1 LFYFNLI
8 SNLDL
13 FNSPSKSLVLT
24 LNAHSYRLM
33 QIDKSF
39 KASIEKATHV
49 IPDGISIVHLFKA
62 TGIVINKISGT
73 DLFLFEMNV
82 FFLGSSDSVLQSIQQ
97 KASYGYPNVHIASYS
112 PPFTSSFS
120 KQDNDIIVEKIN
132 VFKPDVLFIGMT
144 APKQEKWAHE
154 HFDRLEVGHVC
165 CIGAVFDFYA
175 GTVKRPP
182 QWMINLGLEWLGRLL
197 KEPKRMWYRYLI
209 SSPVIYI
216 DIIKYKVKRLFNSNT
231 TKPIL

>member
-1 LFYFNLI
+1 
-8 SNLDL
+8 
-13 FNSPSKSLVLT
+13 
-24 LNAHSYRLM
+24 M
-33 QIDKSF
+33 
-39 KASIEKATHV
+39 
-49 IPDGISIVHLFKA
+49 
-62 TGIVINKISGT
+62 
-73 DLFLFEMNV
+73 
-82 FFLGSSDSVLQSIQQ
+82 
-97 KASYGYPNVHIASYS
+97 
-112 PPFTSSFS
+112 
-120 KQDNDIIVEKIN
+120 VEKIN

-154 HFDRLEVGHVC
+154 HFDRLDVGHVC

-231 TKPIL
+231 AKPTV

>member
-1 LFYFNLI
+1 
-8 SNLDL
+8 
-13 FNSPSKSLVLT
+13 
-24 LNAHSYRLM
+24 M

-49 IPDGISIVHLFKA
+49 IPDGISIVHLYKA
-62 TGIVINKISGT
+62 MGFAIEKISGT
-73 DLFLFEMNV
+73 DLFHFEMNRINEIGGKV
-82 FFLGSSDSVLQSIQQ
+82 FFLGSSDLVLQSIHDT
-97 KASYGYPNVHIASYS
+97 ASHQYPNIQIASYS
-112 PPFTSSFS
+112 PPFSSSFS
-120 KQDNDIIVEKIN
+120 KQDNDIMVEKIN

-154 HFDRLEVGHVC
+154 HFDRLDVGHVC

-231 TKPIL
+231 AKPTQ